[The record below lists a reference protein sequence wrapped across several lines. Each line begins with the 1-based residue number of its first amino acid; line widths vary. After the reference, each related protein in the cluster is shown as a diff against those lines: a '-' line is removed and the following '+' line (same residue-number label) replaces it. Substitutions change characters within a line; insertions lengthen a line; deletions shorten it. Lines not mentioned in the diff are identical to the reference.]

1 MWDLFSLAVLAS
13 LLLLMAPGYF
23 IFRALGF
30 SRISS
35 FECAPLASLLLCS
48 FLTTAFWKIG
58 VFCTWWLLALS
69 SLLISFFV
77 YALAVR
83 FKGVLACG
91 DAPLL
96 KSSRDFAQSSL
107 CALSYVAVAAL
118 VYIFVFALNVD
129 DASSFV
135 QYYDNMHHLGSIQT
149 FLLSGNWSSFGTTSY
164 PDTFGSGVS
173 PVESSSGFYPSAWHC
188 IAAFAAGL
196 TGCSVPV
203 AENASIAAFV
213 VVVFPLGMHAL
224 MNRLF
229 VDKPRAVIFAS
240 LVVSAFAFYP
250 WRLMTFGPLY
260 PNIASMS
267 LIPGAA
273 YLFLELVSGDRNR
286 VRDKASLTI
295 AFVFALGS
303 MAFTQPNTVFALG
316 VFLAPYIVCL
326 ASSAHIRGKRTT
338 ATRLMCGMVAVVAIL
353 GMWLVC
359 YKLPF
364 LQGVITYSWP
374 SYTSAKQALLD
385 VFYLRFLYHPSQA
398 VLAIATIVGIVSAL
412 VDRKRAWLV
421 VSYGIACCMYVVDAY
436 SDGVL
441 RHLLTGFWYTDPNRV
456 IAFLIV
462 FAMPLASWGLA
473 TIVELC
479 VKLLTACAKR
489 FASFGLSGARLD
501 FAARIVGV
509 ALIACFTLW
518 NYWPHCLITGEVDS
532 ENPFD
537 IAGLFVR
544 DAFQDCH
551 NGYYD
556 HQESQFVES
565 AMRLVGTEKG
575 MVNIPSDG
583 SASAYGADGANV
595 LYRYYDEAN
604 SSSEKELSRV
614 VRLDLAEVSTSRTV
628 QEAVR
633 DLNVGYVLKLDRG
646 GHGGTGHYDFCYSE
660 DDWRGI
666 DAVNDDTPGF
676 EVILAE
682 GDMRLYRITAA

>member
-1 MWDLFSLAVLAS
+1 
-13 LLLLMAPGYF
+13 
-23 IFRALGF
+23 
-30 SRISS
+30 
-35 FECAPLASLLLCS
+35 
-48 FLTTAFWKIG
+48 
-58 VFCTWWLLALS
+58 
-69 SLLISFFV
+69 
-77 YALAVR
+77 
-83 FKGVLACG
+83 
-91 DAPLL
+91 
-96 KSSRDFAQSSL
+96 
-107 CALSYVAVAAL
+107 
-118 VYIFVFALNVD
+118 
-129 DASSFV
+129 
-135 QYYDNMHHLGSIQT
+135 
-149 FLLSGNWSSFGTTSY
+149 
-164 PDTFGSGVS
+164 
-173 PVESSSGFYPSAWHC
+173 
-188 IAAFAAGL
+188 
-196 TGCSVPV
+196 
-203 AENASIAAFV
+203 
-213 VVVFPLGMHAL
+213 
-224 MNRLF
+224 
-229 VDKPRAVIFAS
+229 
-240 LVVSAFAFYP
+240 
-250 WRLMTFGPLY
+250 
-260 PNIASMS
+260 
-267 LIPGAA
+267 
-273 YLFLELVSGDRNR
+273 
-286 VRDKASLTI
+286 
-295 AFVFALGS
+295 
-303 MAFTQPNTVFALG
+303 
-316 VFLAPYIVCL
+316 
-326 ASSAHIRGKRTT
+326 
-338 ATRLMCGMVAVVAIL
+338 
-353 GMWLVC
+353 
-359 YKLPF
+359 
-364 LQGVITYSWP
+364 
-374 SYTSAKQALLD
+374 
-385 VFYLRFLYHPSQA
+385 
-398 VLAIATIVGIVSAL
+398 
-412 VDRKRAWLV
+412 
-421 VSYGIACCMYVVDAY
+421 MYVVDAY

-509 ALIACFTLW
+509 ALVACFTLW

-575 MVNIPSDG
+575 MANIPSDG